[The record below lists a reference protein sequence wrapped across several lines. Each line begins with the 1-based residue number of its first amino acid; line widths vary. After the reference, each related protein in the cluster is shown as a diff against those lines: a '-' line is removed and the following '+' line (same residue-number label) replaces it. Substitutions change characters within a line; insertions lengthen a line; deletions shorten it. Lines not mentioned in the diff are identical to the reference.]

1 MISPCVPYSQLVWG
15 PSFPVP
21 FSTQDSW
28 CTLWSGWGT
37 TFAYIQTGLFGHAK
51 AGTTL
56 ALSKKGPL
64 AGLETSICVFSLD
77 TLALFCAKVKEIEAI
92 ISYKI
97 CQTYIL

>member
-1 MISPCVPYSQLVWG
+1 MISPCVPYNQFVWG

-64 AGLETSICVFSLD
+64 AGLETFICVFSLD
-77 TLALFCAKVKEIEAI
+77 TLALFL
-92 ISYKI
+92 
-97 CQTYIL
+97 CQSKRD